1 MINDNS
7 IKQGFLFPIPN
18 SGGLVKLAE
27 KTNGLNRDYLVIQ
40 NLSSST
46 PIYISFHKPRVSSG
60 IGQFAI
66 EGMIELLPK
75 QIWFEQDSIHQGEI
89 YSFSDN
95 SFIPEIVNVNGV
107 NSGINFISV
116 NYNGAYDYFKNKIY
130 PVLFDTQLAEILYG
144 KI

>member
-7 IKQGFLFPIPN
+7 IKQGFLCPIAS
-18 SGGLVKLAE
+18 SGSFVKLAE

-46 PIYISFHKPRVSSG
+46 PIYISFHKPRVSLG

-75 QIWFEQDSIHQGEI
+75 QGWFEQDNVHQGDI
-89 YSFSDN
+89 FSFSKN
-95 SFIPEIVNVNGV
+95 GNIPEIVDVNGV
-107 NSGINFISV
+107 NLGIDFISV

-130 PVLFDTQLAEILYG
+130 PSFQNTEVAEFLYG